1 MVTLLAISSIAN
13 VALVIFLYKWFIN
26 YHNMLDEQLIKWRVI
41 SKSPEA
47 SKIVR
52 RYALARIQELKD
64 AGASRDEKHP
74 A

>member
-1 MVTLLAISSIAN
+1 MVILLAISSIAN
-13 VALVIFLYKWFIN
+13 VTLVIFLYRGFMK
-26 YHNMLDEQLIKWRVI
+26 YHSMLDEQLIKWRVI

-52 RYALARIQELKD
+52 KYALARIQELNG
-64 AGASRDEKHP
+64 AGAYEDAKPP

>member
-13 VALVIFLYKWFIN
+13 VALAILLYKRFMN

-52 RYALARIQELKD
+52 RYALARIQELNGAGAYKD
-64 AGASRDEKHP
+64 AKPP